1 MIRTFA
7 DKQSA
12 LIYAGKISKSLPQ
25 TIQKRAYT
33 KMLMIDAAKEL
44 NDLLV
49 PPGNKLE
56 ALSGNR
62 NGQHS
67 IRINDQ
73 WRICFNWHNGDAW
86 NVEIIDYH

>member
-12 LIYAGKISKSLPQ
+12 IIYTSKISKSLPHN
-25 TIQKRAYT
+25 IQKRAYA

-49 PPGNKLE
+49 SPGNKLE
-56 ALSGNR
+56 PLSGNR

-73 WRICFNWHNGDAW
+73 WRICFNWQNSDAW